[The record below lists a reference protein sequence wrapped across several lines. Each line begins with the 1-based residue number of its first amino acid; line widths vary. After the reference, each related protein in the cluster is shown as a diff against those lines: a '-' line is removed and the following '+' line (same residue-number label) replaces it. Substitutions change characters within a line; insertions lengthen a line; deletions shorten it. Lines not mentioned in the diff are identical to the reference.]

1 MIALLQLM
9 MICVFSLQAEWSMYM
24 CVMAL
29 LITMC
34 LLHDVKWG
42 KYTNDIVASTCFV
55 AFVVLAHIWVL
66 DTGEEED

>member
-9 MICVFSLQAEWSMYM
+9 MMCVFLKSRMVYVYVRNGFIDYNVS
-24 CVMAL
+24 
-29 LITMC
+29 I
-34 LLHDVKWG
+34 HDVKWG

>member
-1 MIALLQLM
+1 
-9 MICVFSLQAEWSMYM
+9 MYM

>member
-1 MIALLQLM
+1 MVYVYVRNGFIDYNVS
-9 MICVFSLQAEWSMYM
+9 I
-24 CVMAL
+24 
-29 LITMC
+29 
-34 LLHDVKWG
+34 HDVKWG